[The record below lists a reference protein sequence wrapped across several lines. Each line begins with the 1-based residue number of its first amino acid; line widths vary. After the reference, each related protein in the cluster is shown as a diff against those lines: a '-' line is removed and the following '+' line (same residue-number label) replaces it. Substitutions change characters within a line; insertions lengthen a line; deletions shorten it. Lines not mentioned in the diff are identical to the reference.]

1 MAIDLS
7 KVMKRMQENQAEEK
21 PVSKPASKEVSNEET
36 EQEPQQARRQQSVPS
51 VSQEPM
57 ESDEE
62 NNTGEGSVDLS
73 NVQGSNYKAIKIF
86 GDIKA
91 GVGKHLISRE
101 AVEKLSKVNEVSP
114 LITLNIGGKDYT
126 FAWANTRWNPELNA
140 LVYYVNEP
148 KLIKEE
154 ELVLNDAK
162 RILQEKLD
170 ISFAKIRK
178 EEAYEYLMEKFRKLM
193 KEMNY
198 KLTPESRLKLEY
210 FMYRDFVGLGKIE
223 PLMHDPNIED
233 VSCDGISIPLFIYH
247 RNPMYGEVQTNV
259 IFDDKVELD
268 AFVMKLSQK
277 CARSISIAQPLLD
290 GALPDGSR
298 VQATLGTDIAMRGSN
313 FTIRKFTK
321 EPITPVDEMNF
332 QTGNAEI
339 MAYLWLAIENRL
351 SVLVAG
357 PTATGKTS
365 FLNALSLF
373 IKPELKIVSIEDT
386 AELRLPHPNWI
397 PEVSRASF
405 GKGGYGEVSMFD
417 LLKASLRQRP
427 DYIIV
432 GEVRGEE
439 AYVMFQGMATG
450 HPSLG
455 TLHADSL
462 NAIVDRLTTKPISLP
477 KALIQNLDLVVFLVL
492 TKKSGG
498 AYIRRVKEIVEI
510 IGYDYRSKR
519 LITNTAWTWDPEKDD
534 YIHIKSIILDKI
546 RERMGYSIEDLKQ
559 DLANRIKILQWLQNN
574 NVTNYK
580 EVASYLKTYYSNPN
594 YITDLI
600 QKKPIIGGKP

>member
-1 MAIDLS
+1 MAVDLS
-7 KVMKRMQENQAEEK
+7 KIMRRMKETEAKETPASKPEIKQEVKEEPQEQ
-21 PVSKPASKEVSNEET
+21 PVSKKQTVST
-36 EQEPQQARRQQSVPS
+36 E
-51 VSQEPM
+51 
-57 ESDEE
+57 
-62 NNTGEGSVDLS
+62 EGSEGQASIDIS
-73 NVQGSNYKAIKIF
+73 QASGETGYKAIKIF
-86 GDIKA
+86 GEAKA
-91 GVGKHLISRE
+91 GVGKHLISNE
-101 AVEKLSKVNEVSP
+101 LVEKIKKVNEVYP
-114 LITLNIGGKDYT
+114 LITLNINKKDYT
-126 FAWANTRWNPELNA
+126 FAWANIRWNPQLNA

-148 KLIKEE
+148 KLTKEE
-154 ELVLNDAK
+154 EVILSDAK

-178 EEAYEYLMEKFRKLM
+178 EEAYDYLMEKFRKLM

-198 KLTPESRLKLEY
+198 KITPEARLKLEY
-210 FMYRDFVGLGKIE
+210 FMYRDFVGLGNVE
-223 PLMHDPNIED
+223 PMMHDPNIED
-233 VSCDGISIPLFIYH
+233 VSCDGINIPLFIYH
-247 RNPMYGEVQTNV
+247 RNPIYGEIQTNV
-259 IFDDKVELD
+259 VFEDKIGVD
-268 AFVMKLSQK
+268 AFVMKLAQK

-321 EPITPVDEMNF
+321 EPITPITEMNF
-332 QTGNAEI
+332 GTGNAEI

-365 FLNALSLF
+365 FLNAMSLF
-373 IKPELKIVSIEDT
+373 IKSELKIISIEDT

-397 PEVSRASF
+397 PEVARASF

-477 KALIQNLDLVVFLVL
+477 KALIQNLDVVVFLVL
-492 TKKSGG
+492 TKIGG
-498 AYIRRVKEIVEI
+498 EYIRRVKEIVEI
-510 IGYDYRSKR
+510 IGYDYKTKS
-519 LITNTAWTWDPEKDD
+519 LVTNTAWTWKPEKDE
-534 YIHIKSIILDKI
+534 YVHTKSIILDKI
-546 RERMGYSIEDLKQ
+546 RERMGYSIDDLKQ
-559 DLANRIKILQWLQNN
+559 DLANRIKVLEWLQKN

-580 EVASYLKTYYSNPN
+580 EVAVYLKTYYSNPQ
-594 YITDLI
+594 YITKLVL
-600 QKKPIIGGKP
+600 QGGSPNQLKGENV